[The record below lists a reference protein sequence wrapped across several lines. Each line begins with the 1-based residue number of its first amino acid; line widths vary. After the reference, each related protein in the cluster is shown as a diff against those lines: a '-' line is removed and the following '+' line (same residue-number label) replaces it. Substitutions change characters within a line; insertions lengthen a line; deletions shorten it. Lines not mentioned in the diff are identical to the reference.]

1 MRITRCYR
9 HIAVAAIVGATLT
22 VPALAQQYQA
32 SITGVVQD
40 SSKAI
45 ISGATVEVHDLDTG
59 HTYTVKTNSAGL
71 YTVPYLTPGQRYN
84 VSAVAP
90 GFEKAIYPATTL
102 STSQVLKANFE
113 LHLGS
118 VTQVVKVDSQ
128 SYKLGLDTGNGDR
141 GYLIDNK
148 TITQMPLNGR
158 NPLSLLDYIPG
169 VTNEAGPGSE
179 GTPNN
184 MYNVSLYTFN
194 GTPTQN
200 TDYLIDGMPDNSNP
214 WYSNG
219 PSTIPSVDAI
229 EEFKVI
235 TNPYDASFGH
245 SSSGVVS
252 MVLKSGTNE
261 LHGSVYEF
269 GKRGF
274 MDANSWYNNYYQQNR
289 PAHTED
295 QYGFEVDGPVY
306 IPKVYDGRNK
316 TFFMFNFEH
325 FKEVLPQAYTFD
337 LPNPAWLQGNF
348 SDFTDASGKRIPIYN
363 PSTATTADPTRQL
376 FAGNRVNP
384 ALFNPAA
391 LAILNLI
398 IKSAPA
404 SNQSYPNELPWE
416 RIWNDTIPQT
426 NSSTNYVAKF
436 DQVIGSRDHLSG
448 NWIRSYNP
456 SEQWSSPVSAPELFS
471 GSTFTEYHMNAGL
484 NWEHTYTPN
493 LISDVR
499 VSYQRYWRR
508 DGPPPSALN
517 YNPAQL
523 GLSSALLSELPLK
536 TGFPVTLFD
545 MQQQSAGTGDGYS
558 NWFRTSRDFYYM
570 PDDSYNLSP
579 SVMWL
584 HGHHTFHFGID
595 IRDSHLFQETQWDNI
610 ISYTTDGQA
619 TSEYWNQN
627 GSNDLAT
634 APDGTPLSQVSSGN
648 AILDFLLAK
657 PSSVAAM
664 NQLFPYLTSHYYA
677 PWVEDDWTVTPT
689 FTLNLGFRW
698 DFNNPPTAR
707 HNWLNS
713 GFDFNAISPVSNEV
727 AGLGPIKGGITFP
740 STSGQN
746 TPWKRDDSKWQPRV
760 GFAWL
765 LHPGT
770 LLRGGL
776 GRIVMSPTASPQ
788 EYGFANNPVFQNSD
802 DGGRTYF
809 ADSIDNPFPAGVPN
823 IPKDTEGLMTYVGQ
837 GITINNNNFKLPYT
851 INGSLGIQQV
861 LPHDSRMTLAYVMS
875 RSYDDPVTYTGVDE
889 NPTLYRSCNA
899 LLDTPTDLDHEDRCQ
914 GLVTNPFLGAAG
926 VAGSLG
932 ASPQVS
938 RYQLSLPYPQFAGQ
952 SPQLLGTAGQTPA
965 ITENLENWGRTWYNA
980 LQATYQQR
988 ISWFQFNSTY
998 TWSKSMQSGG
1008 YLDDVYHVP
1017 FRSIAGTDVKN
1028 RVTTTFIID
1037 IPIGRGQRYFAN
1049 MNRTLDAVVGGWELA
1064 ADGFAQGG
1072 HPIQVPYYYNV
1083 VGRVRLHKMVR
1094 SFNTIDLG
1102 MNPCTQIWHNS
1113 TSQTPGYY
1121 SLSEYGQS
1129 VDSCSNGA
1137 SPAWQQEASYAPGYN
1152 NTTLNLYTDQVRTPG
1167 TNQLDINLSKNFQ
1180 LYGRLHL
1187 QLRMEEFNV
1196 LNHPTWYTAVDNTP
1210 TDTNFGMVVK
1220 ANGQSNNP
1228 RMGQLGAK
1236 LTW

>member
-1 MRITRCYR
+1 MRFMRGYRKIT
-9 HIAVAAIVGATLT
+9 VAAIVGATLT
-22 VPALAQQYQA
+22 MPALAQQFQA
-32 SITGVVQD
+32 SITGIVQD

-45 ISGATVEVHDLDTG
+45 ISGATVEVHNLDTG
-59 HTYTVKTNSAGL
+59 RIITVKTNGAGR
-71 YTVPYLTPGQRYN
+71 YTVPYLTPGQRYD
-84 VSAVAP
+84 VSATEQ
-90 GFEKAIYPATTL
+90 GFNKAIYPPTTL
-102 STSQVLKANFE
+102 STSQILTANFT
-113 LHLGS
+113 LQLGS
-118 VTQVVKVDSQ
+118 VSQVVKVDSQ

-169 VTNEAGPGSE
+169 VTNENGPGSE

-261 LHGSVYEF
+261 LHGSIYEF

-295 QYGFEVDGPVY
+295 QYGFELDGPVY

-391 LAILNLI
+391 VAILNLI

-456 SEQWSSPVSAPELFS
+456 SEQWSSPVSAPELFN

-508 DGPPPSALN
+508 DGPPPSAMS

-523 GLSSALLSELPLK
+523 GLSPALLDALPLK
-536 TGFPVTLFD
+536 TGFPEVTFN

-558 NWFRTSRDFYYM
+558 DWFRTSRDFYYM

-579 SVMWL
+579 SAMWL
-584 HGHHTFHFGID
+584 HGHHTLHFGID

-610 ISYTTDGQA
+610 ISYTTNGQA
-619 TSEYWNQN
+619 TSEYWNQD

-634 APDGTPLSQVSSGN
+634 APDGTPLSQISSGN

-657 PSSVAAM
+657 PSNVAAM

-677 PWVEDDWTVTPT
+677 PWIEDDWTVTPT

-707 HNWLNS
+707 HNWLNT

-809 ADSIDNPFPAGVPN
+809 ADSIDNPFPGGVPN
-823 IPKDTEGLMTYVGQ
+823 IPKDSQGLMTYVGQ
-837 GITINNNNFKLPYT
+837 QITINNNNFKLPYT

-875 RSYDDPVTYTGVDE
+875 RSYDDPVTYTGINE
-889 NPTLYRSCNA
+889 NDALYRSCNA
-899 LLDTPTDLDHEDRCQ
+899 LLDTPTSLYHQ
-914 GLVTNPFLGAAG
+914 GNCENLTSNPFNGAPG
-926 VAGSLG
+926 VSGSLG
-932 ASPQVS
+932 SSPLVS
-938 RYQLSLPYPQFAGQ
+938 NYQLARPYPQFQ
-952 SPQLLGTAGQTPA
+952 E
-965 ITENLENWGRTWYNA
+965 ITENLENWGRTWYNS

-1017 FRSIAGTDVKN
+1017 FRSISGTDVKN
-1028 RVTTTFIID
+1028 RVTTTFILD
-1037 IPIGRGQRYFAN
+1037 IPIGRGQRYFGN

-1072 HPIQVPYYYNV
+1072 HPIQVPDYYNV

-1094 SFNTIDLG
+1094 SFNTINLG

-1113 TSQTPGYY
+1113 TPQTPGYY

-1152 NTTLNLYTDQVRTPG
+1152 NTSLNLYTDQVRTPG
-1167 TNQLDINLSKNFQ
+1167 TNQLDVNLSKNFQ
-1180 LYGRLHL
+1180 IYGRMHL

-1196 LNHPTWYTAVDNTP
+1196 LNHPTWYTEVDNTP